1 MADCMVH
8 LGNYSLGKMA
18 GLYPDCRHVLIPHP
32 IYLGAYDD
40 TLTREAAREYW
51 GIDRRTFVVT
61 AFGKFRRRDEVWMT
75 LKAFSLCLEG
85 RSSCWPQECFRGVI
99 RSLYCP

>member
-1 MADCMVH
+1 MVERMADCMVH

-51 GIDRRTFVVT
+51 GIDRRTLWL
-61 AFGKFRRRDEVWMT
+61 RRLANSGGEM
-75 LKAFSLCLEG
+75 
-85 RSSCWPQECFRGVI
+85 RSG
-99 RSLYCP
+99 